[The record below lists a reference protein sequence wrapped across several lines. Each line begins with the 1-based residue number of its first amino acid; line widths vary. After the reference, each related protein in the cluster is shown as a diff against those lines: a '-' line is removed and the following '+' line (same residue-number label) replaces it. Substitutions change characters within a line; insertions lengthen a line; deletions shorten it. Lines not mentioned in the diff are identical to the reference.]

1 MLQRLCSTAFAAL
14 LFGAVLAALP
24 ARVMAEPIPD
34 VSIYADYPTI
44 TVQPGKNVKFTV
56 RFVNNGTTDRE
67 IDLTL
72 SGPDGW
78 NPQLKN
84 QSFLVRRVYLAAGK
98 TQSADFSVDPPAN
111 AQKGDY
117 TFRIAGVDT
126 RGAGET
132 DLDLVIG
139 IQDTGLSGIK
149 LTSQYAVLQGG
160 ADKPFGF
167 KADLVNQSDE
177 DRDFTLA
184 AQAPDGWQV
193 TFQPAYD
200 KTQISGIRLKAGET
214 KGLDIQVTPPRTARA
229 GDYPILIG
237 ASAGPDVATV
247 PLKVQLTGNYKLTLT
262 TPSGA
267 LNTQATAGDESR
279 ATLIVQ
285 NTGSGEVQNVGLTAT
300 KPDGW
305 DVSFQPATI
314 DRLAANGS
322 AEVAMAIKP
331 SGRAIPGDYM
341 VQVTASNPQVSEQAS
356 IRTTVGSPTTW
367 GVVGL
372 GIIAVSLG
380 GLYGVFRRFS
390 RR

>member
-1 MLQRLCSTAFAAL
+1 MSRRLYSSVFAAVL
-14 LFGAVLAALP
+14 LGSMLAAFP
-24 ARVMAEPIPD
+24 GHVASAQIPD

-56 RFVNNGTTDRE
+56 RFVNNGNVDRE
-67 IDLTL
+67 IDLTI

-98 TQSADFSVDPPAN
+98 TQSADFSVDPPAS
-111 AQKGDY
+111 AAKGDY

-132 DLDLVIG
+132 ILDLVIG
-139 IQDTGLSGIK
+139 IQDTGATGIK

-214 KGLDIQVTPPRTARA
+214 KGLDIQVSPTRTARA

-237 ASAGPDVATV
+237 ASAGTDVATI
-247 PLKVQLTGNYKLTLT
+247 PLRVQITGNYKLTLS

-267 LNTQATAGDESR
+267 LNAQATAGEESR
-279 ATLIVQ
+279 ATLVVQ
-285 NTGSGEVQNVGLTAT
+285 NSGSGEVQNVGLTAS

-305 DVSFQPATI
+305 DVTFQPATI

-341 VQVTASNPQVSEQAS
+341 VGITASNPQVSEQAN

>member
-1 MLQRLCSTAFAAL
+1 LQRWCSGVFAAL
-14 LFGAVLAALP
+14 LLGSVVAALP
-24 ARVMAEPIPD
+24 SQVAAAPIPD

-56 RFVNNGTTDRE
+56 RFTNNGTTDRE

-98 TQSADFSVDPPAN
+98 TQSADFSVDPPA
-111 AQKGDY
+111 AAAKGDY

-139 IQDTGLSGIK
+139 IQDTGATGIK

-229 GDYPILIG
+229 GDYPIVIG
-237 ASAGPDVATV
+237 ASAGPDVASV
-247 PLKVQLTGNYKLTLT
+247 PLKVQVTGNYKLTLT

-267 LNTQATAGDESR
+267 LNAQATAGDESR
-279 ATLIVQ
+279 STLVVQ
-285 NTGSGEVQNVGLTAT
+285 NSGSGEVQNVSLTAT

-305 DVSFQPATI
+305 DVTFQPATI
-314 DRLAANGS
+314 DRIAANGS

-341 VQVTASNPQVSEQAS
+341 AQVTASNPQVSEQAS

>member
-1 MLQRLCSTAFAAL
+1 MLQRLCSGAFAAL
-14 LFGAVLAALP
+14 LLGATLAAFP
-24 ARVMAEPIPD
+24 GRVAAAPIPD

-56 RFVNNGTTDRE
+56 RFVNNGTVDRE

-98 TQSADFSVDPPAN
+98 TQSADFSVDPPAS
-111 AQKGDY
+111 AAKGDY

-139 IQDTGLSGIK
+139 IQDTGATGIK

-214 KGLDIQVTPPRTARA
+214 KGLDIQVTPTRTARA

-237 ASAGPDVATV
+237 ASAGTDTATI
-247 PLKVQLTGNYKLTLT
+247 PLKVQITGNYKLTLT

-267 LNTQATAGDESR
+267 LNAQATAGEESR
-279 ATLIVQ
+279 ATLVVQ
-285 NTGSGEVQNVGLTAT
+285 NSGSGEVQNVGLTAS

-305 DVSFQPATI
+305 DVTFQPATI

-322 AEVAMAIKP
+322 AEVTMTIKP

-341 VQVTASNPQVSEQAS
+341 IGVTASNPQVSEQTN

-372 GIIAVSLG
+372 GIIAISLG